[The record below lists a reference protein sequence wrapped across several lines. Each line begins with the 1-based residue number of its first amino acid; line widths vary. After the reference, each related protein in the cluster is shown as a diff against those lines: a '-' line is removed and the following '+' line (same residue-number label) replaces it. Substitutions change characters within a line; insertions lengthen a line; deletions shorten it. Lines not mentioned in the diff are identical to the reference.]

1 MMRIEKIRIENLN
14 SLYGVHEI
22 DLTVKEYRE
31 NNLFLLWGN
40 TGAGKTTVLDAITL
54 ALYGQTARLGSPNKS
69 VKTDNKKVSE
79 NEILSKG
86 AKCCSA
92 KVTFRLNGVRYR
104 ASWAQEVNRRGNLNN
119 ASRTLEKIGEDGDE
133 GEIIVSGLDPV
144 SKAIPAL
151 IGLNYDQFTKAVLLE
166 QGGFSQF
173 LKADRNE
180 RSAILEQLTATTI
193 YSELSVAAFNCEKDA
208 NQRCKDIENKLSGI
222 EAMSD
227 EDIEAQNKRLK
238 EITAETALLDDA
250 IRELNAADKW
260 HKDCAERANRCND
273 IRGEREAHREKC
285 TQFAPE
291 RAKLELGERASVVES
306 LYCNFIQARDNL
318 QKERANLEAKR
329 ESLPRSE
336 CALQEAKQKTELTR
350 IALDKARQDWNEN
363 EPIINQVRNLK
374 NHCKRIAD
382 ELKQFWEEDS
392 KAEGEKCEAEQ
403 ELKRVSDSIAEL
415 TRRLN
420 NAEVYFAEHAAD
432 EHLLREF
439 EAIKVQKD
447 RLESSVKS
455 LEAADKAREKAQK
468 DYDKSNKDYEAAVL
482 RLRAEEEKYKG
493 IAESLHQA
501 ESAFLNACDGSKPE
515 DLQSHLEDLKDSKRL
530 HASIENLRLELHEGQ
545 KCPLCG
551 SLEHPDC
558 ADITSKISEIDVK
571 IGELDKR
578 LKAIREAQKQKD
590 EAALKE
596 REAQVA
602 LDKIKNAVSTLENVS
617 RLSFDNFN
625 EKKEA
630 LKASQADSDSI
641 LKTLN
646 EKLEKYGEQADV
658 AHVAKVCGKLEKRCT
673 LWQNGKKAQK
683 EFEDKLKEEKP
694 KQATLSTRIEGII
707 KQQAKIKKN
716 IEAMSAEMAAGQA
729 EIESIFGKRDVE
741 TEAERLKSTLSNSDK
756 AHQDAV
762 AQLHHKETEYE
773 KLKVS
778 VTECE
783 NNVQIR
789 TQEAEAAQTA
799 FVDGLQKQQFADEK
813 SFTDARLPEERL
825 TALRQD
831 AKNLDDE
838 TARLEA
844 GYKEAETALHQL
856 QEHPV
861 IGAYAKAG
869 MSLEEIE
876 RDLAVYQ
883 DKLKASNEEIGRIRE
898 KLDKNREN
906 TAKIGAMC
914 KELEQAR
921 ADHRR
926 WKALGDLIGSS
937 DGKKFRNFAQGLT
950 FNILLRNANK
960 YLRDKELMKR
970 YELVRKSSDDMS
982 LDFVVQDYHTGQIR
996 PVSNLSG
1003 GEQFC
1008 MSLALALALSEMASR
1023 NVAIE
1028 SLFIDEGLGTLDDN
1042 TLDTAI
1048 DMLKNLGDSK
1058 RGRLVGLI
1066 THVARAHEIV
1076 DTQIVVEK
1084 IGESGCSRL
1093 SGPGCSRL

>member
-1 MMRIEKIRIENLN
+1 MRIEKIRIENLN
-14 SLYGVHEI
+14 SLYGVNEI

-69 VKTDNKKVSE
+69 IKTDNKKISE
-79 NEILSKG
+79 NELLSKG

-92 KVTFRLNGVRYR
+92 KVTFSLNGVRYR
-104 ASWAQEVNRRGNLNN
+104 ASWSQEVNRNGNLNG
-119 ASRTLEKIGEDGDE
+119 AVRTLEKIGEDGDK

-144 SKAIPAL
+144 GKAIPAL

-193 YSELSVAAFNCEKDA
+193 YSDLSIAAFNCEKDA
-208 NQRCKDIENKLSGI
+208 NQHCKDIENRLAGI
-222 EAMSD
+222 QAMSA
-227 EDIEAQNKRLK
+227 EDVEAQNKRLK
-238 EITAETALLDDA
+238 EITAETASLDGA
-250 IRELNAADKW
+250 IKELNAADKW
-260 HKDCAERANRCND
+260 YKDCEERAKRCKD
-273 IRGEREAHREKC
+273 IRTEQDEHREKC
-285 TQFAPE
+285 VQFAPE
-291 RAKLELGERASVVES
+291 RAKLELGERASAIES
-306 LYCNFIQARDNL
+306 LYCNFIQARENL
-318 QKERANLEAKR
+318 QKERANLDAKR
-329 ESLPRSE
+329 ESLPRVES
-336 CALQEAKQKTELTR
+336 ALQEARQKTESSR
-350 IALDKARQDWNEN
+350 NALDKARQDWNEN
-363 EPIINQVRNLK
+363 EPIINQVRELK
-374 NHCKRIAD
+374 NDCRRIAD
-382 ELKQFWEEDS
+382 ELKQLWENDG
-392 KAEGEKCEAEQ
+392 KAEHEKREAEQ
-403 ELKRVSDSIAEL
+403 KLGQSCERIDEL

-420 NAEVYFAEHAAD
+420 NAEVYFTENAVD

-447 RLESSVKS
+447 LLESSVKS
-455 LEAADKAREKAQK
+455 LESADKAREKAQK
-468 DYDKSNKDYEAAVL
+468 DYDKSNKEYEASVL

-501 ESAFLNACDGSKPE
+501 ERTFLNACDGSKLE

-530 HASIENLRLELHEGQ
+530 HASVENLRLELHEGQ

-558 ADITSKISEIDVK
+558 SGLSSKISEIDVK

-578 LKAIREAQKQKD
+578 IKAILDAQKQKD
-590 EAALKE
+590 EACRQE
-596 REAQVA
+596 REAQVC
-602 LDKIKNAVSTLENVS
+602 LDKLKNAVSTLENAA
-617 RLSFDNFN
+617 RLSLENLN
-625 EKKEA
+625 EKKETLEA
-630 LKASQADSDSI
+630 ARADSNSI
-641 LKTLN
+641 LKILN

-658 AHVAKVCGKLEKRCT
+658 AHVAEICSKLEKRCT

-683 EFEDKLKEEKP
+683 EFEDELNKEKQTQVRLSACIEEISK
-694 KQATLSTRIEGII
+694 KQAEN
-707 KQQAKIKKN
+707 KVA
-716 IEAMSAEMAAGQA
+716 IEAKSAEMAARQA

-741 TEAERLKSTLSNSDK
+741 TEAERLKSTLRNAEK
-756 AHQDAV
+756 AQQDDI
-762 AQLHHKETEYE
+762 AQLHQKETEYE

-778 VTECE
+778 VAECE
-783 NNVQIR
+783 NNVRIR
-789 TQEAEAAQTA
+789 TQESEAAQMA
-799 FVDGLQKQQFADEK
+799 FVGGLQKQQFADEK
-813 SFTDARLPEERL
+813 SFTDARLSEKQIA
-825 TALRQD
+825 ALRQE
-831 AKNLDDE
+831 AKKLDDE
-838 TARLEA
+838 TARLDA
-844 GYKEAETALHQL
+844 GYKEAETSLNQL
-856 QEHPV
+856 REHPV
-861 IGAYAKAG
+861 TGTYAKAG
-869 MSLEEIE
+869 MSIE
-876 RDLAVYQ
+876 AIQCDLASYK
-883 DKLKASNEEIGRIRE
+883 DKLNANNEEIGRIRE

-906 TAKIGAMC
+906 DAKIGEMG

-921 ADHRR
+921 SEHKR
-926 WKALGDLIGSS
+926 WEALSKLIGSS

-1058 RGRLVGLI
+1058 RSRLVGLI

-1093 SGPGCSRL
+1093 VGPGCQRL